1 MDDVDFNENIS
12 TADMIELFEK
22 NELKE
27 HEFFNYGEISRHI

>member
-1 MDDVDFNENIS
+1 MDDVDFMYNNVEYSIK
-12 TADMIELFEK
+12 FEK